1 MALILAVG
9 AGLFAALVVLF
20 YIKARES
27 TLLEQ
32 SALQD
37 VVVATRD
44 ILANTAIDERVVELS
59 KIPKKYV
66 QPGAIATMAD
76 AVGRVASVPI
86 PTGSQVSGTA
96 LQEGGR
102 EALAFEIPRGMRAV
116 TIAISD
122 VTGVA
127 GLVRAGNFVDLV
139 GIFEYGAPS
148 GSVGGQ
154 ITYSQ
159 ERTETLTL
167 AQNVQVVAVGRDFAG
182 KQPPPRNAADTE
194 KDAEAQAARDAA
206 AEQAKVQNL
215 TLLVS
220 PAQVQEIVLAQHIG
234 TLSVSLRSNLDAG
247 QVVEL
252 PRLDPLTMLKVQ
264 TPVPL
269 KPKTQPSW
277 REYRGSQP

>member
-1 MALILAVG
+1 MALVLAVG

-20 YIKARES
+20 YLRARES

-32 SALQD
+32 AALQD

-59 KIPKKYV
+59 KVPKKYV
-66 QPGAIATMAD
+66 QPGAISTMAD
-76 AVGRVASVPI
+76 AVGRVASVPL

-154 ITYSQ
+154 ITYNQ
-159 ERTETLTL
+159 ERTETLTI

-182 KQPPPRNAADTE
+182 KQAPPRQAADAE
-194 KDAEAQAARDAA
+194 ADAEAQAASEAA
-206 AEQAKVQNL
+206 AEETPVQNL

-234 TLSVSLRSNLDAG
+234 NLSVSLRSNLDAG
-247 QVVEL
+247 QIVEL
-252 PRLDPLTMLKVQ
+252 SRLDPLTMLKVQ

-269 KPKTQPSW
+269 KPKAQPSW